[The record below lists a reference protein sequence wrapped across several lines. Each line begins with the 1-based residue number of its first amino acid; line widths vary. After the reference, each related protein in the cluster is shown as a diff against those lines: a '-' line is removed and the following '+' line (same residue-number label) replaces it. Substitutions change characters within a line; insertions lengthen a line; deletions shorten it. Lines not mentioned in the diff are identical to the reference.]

1 MTNFTFFCV
10 VCSLFIIAVSGD
22 SECTGLS
29 GTTTPVGQDKIL
41 WALFDGV
48 RDDFD
53 ETGVLAMETLKEYV
67 ENTKQ
72 TGTVDFLN
80 VTATTDFTVLD
91 LSIYNIIFTYDL
103 SRNDDN
109 FPVFYAAM
117 GTWFKSQHREVICD
131 GRTIS
136 SLWNPYTINRPEKQ
150 LLYNF
155 YENLRIRGGGAYIGT
170 DDDSFIKGTNT
181 MMAEMGLGPFF
192 GNYHNTTVIPVD
204 IEHPLISYPELATH
218 KVGGVQV
225 IWDDST
231 PSSSP
236 FNLQPDGVTILYAVA
251 YHSGNISTPAIST
264 SIRGSLGF
272 LVSLTGVN
280 CDQVLTEG
288 DSVTLTAV
296 LSGGTG
302 PYTYVWSDS
311 LDGALSANSDTAPA
325 SRVPG
330 THVLTLTVTDDTTG
344 MTGQAKVRYLVQSN
358 PSPSASPSAPPCSA
372 APTCCG
378 GGGVQ
383 INFVFADMLRT

>member
-103 SRNDDN
+103 SNRTDDY
-109 FPVFYAAM
+109 PEFYTRM
-117 GTWFKSQHREVICD
+117 GTWFKAQPRNVICD
-131 GRTIS
+131 GRSIS
-136 SLWNPYTINRPEKQ
+136 SWWRPTSTRPEKQ
-150 LLYNF
+150 LFYNF
-155 YENLRIRGGGAYIGT
+155 YENFRSHGGGVYIGT
-170 DDDSFIKGTNT
+170 DDNRYYNGTNT
-181 MMAEMGLGPFF
+181 MMAEMGLGSFS
-192 GNYHNTTVIPVD
+192 GNFANTTVIPVD
-204 IEHPLISYPELATH
+204 IQHPLISYPALATH
-218 KVGGVQV
+218 EVDGVQV

-231 PSSSP
+231 PGQAP
-236 FNLQPDGVTILYAVA
+236 FNLQPDGKTILYVVA
-251 YHSGNISTPAIST
+251 YHSGDTNAPAISST
-264 SIRGSLGF
+264 IRGSLGF
-272 LVSLTGVN
+272 LVSLTGVV
-280 CDQVLTEG
+280 CDQTLTVG
-288 DSVTLTAV
+288 DSATLTAV

-302 PYTYVWSDS
+302 PYTYTWSDS
-311 LDGALSANSDTAPA
+311 LDGVLSADSDTAPA
-325 SRVPG
+325 SMIPG
-330 THVLTLTVTDDTTG
+330 THVLTLSVTDDSTG
-344 MTGQAKVRYLVQSN
+344 FTGQAKVRYLVQSN
-358 PSPSASPSAPPCSA
+358 PSPSASPSASA
-372 APTCCG
+372 CASAPTCC